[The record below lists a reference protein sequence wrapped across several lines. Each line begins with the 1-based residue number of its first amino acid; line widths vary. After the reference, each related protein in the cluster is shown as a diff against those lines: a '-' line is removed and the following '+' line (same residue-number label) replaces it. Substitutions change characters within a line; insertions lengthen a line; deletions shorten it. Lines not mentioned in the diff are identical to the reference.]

1 MDQTLSRSLRSLRGR
16 WSSSS
21 FDEEMNDVETTMTRE
36 IALFTELGAHPDRHH
51 GVILIPRAEI
61 SALVGQLLD
70 RGTRILG
77 LDGFRRN
84 PDNKIQPFMEF
95 SPDYSDAQPS
105 QQELESFLSGVP
117 DTITH
122 FEVVVDI

>member
-1 MDQTLSRSLRSLRGR
+1 
-16 WSSSS
+16 
-21 FDEEMNDVETTMTRE
+21 MNDVETTTARE

-51 GVILIPRAEI
+51 GVILIPKSEVRPLLG
-61 SALVGQLLD
+61 ALLG

-77 LDGFRRN
+77 LDGFKRL

-105 QQELESFLSGVP
+105 ERDIETFLASVP
-117 DTITH
+117 DKISH
-122 FEVVVDI
+122 FEVVVDLETSNQISHRTVDPWRVNVR

>member
-1 MDQTLSRSLRSLRGR
+1 
-16 WSSSS
+16 
-21 FDEEMNDVETTMTRE
+21 MNDVNTTIARE

-51 GVILIPRAEI
+51 GVILIPKSEVRTLLGA
-61 SALVGQLLD
+61 LLD

-77 LDGFRRN
+77 LDGFRRL

-105 QQELESFLSGVP
+105 ESNLETFLASVP
-117 DTITH
+117 ETVTH
-122 FEVVVDI
+122 FEIVMEIETSNQISHRTVDPRRVNVR